1 MLLCHNIGG
10 KMHLVRRERKPLLA
24 AALGAAAVCSLICV
38 AASTSV
44 AHASTR
50 IPVTGLPGFGQ
61 TVVDMA
67 ISRVFVS
74 EGTAPSSS
82 DSTTPAQGIVVTDLS
97 GNYLTTID
105 EGTGA
110 QGLTLAPDG
119 KLYAALSLAGKVA
132 QIDPATYSET
142 DYPLPAGDAPQYVV
156 AQSGKVWVSYDTG
169 TAGAIGDIT
178 PGATS
183 SFQDDSILSP
193 SPWSSAPLLAA
204 DPSDGG
210 TVVAVS
216 TGQAPPALASFD
228 VSGATPV
235 VNAHGSSLPDC
246 AFQATEIAVF
256 SGGRQFTVDCSV
268 GSIHPNLLEDPV
280 FSSTDLSEQALYP
293 APSGAGAIAVAPDGA
308 VAAGSTST
316 STFRDADLNVYAPV
330 PPRLTHSYTLE
341 DTWGGFG
348 SEPANLA
355 PGGLAWG
362 DSTVLVAVLAESVAN
377 NAAPEVFEVHVM
389 SYPLL
394 AQTQLGLDGINP
406 EPLGQSIT
414 ISGSLTQQ
422 DFDNQA
428 PYPGQT
434 VTLSRTSADGATVQI
449 GQTITN
455 EFGQF
460 TFSDTPPA
468 LGTYSYSASFAGD
481 PATNTAPDTTSGT
494 VAVLKPAQASLQLP
508 QAILANQSVQ
518 LTGVLT
524 GNGAPAAGKTMN
536 IIRIAPDGTTV
547 LLGQVVT
554 DSGGAFSITDTPSEV
569 GTYTYTA
576 SFFGDE
582 DTGPASAT
590 STLTVLDPAHITLQ
604 LPQTALPNQTVG
616 GSGSLAFASGAAASG
631 KTITITRSNP
641 DGTTTVIT
649 ITTDTKGSFSFRD
662 KPSALG
668 TYTYTARYADSAT
681 GIVTGQASASVT
693 VAKES

>member
-1 MLLCHNIGG
+1 
-10 KMHLVRRERKPLLA
+10 MHLIAGKLRPSLA
-24 AALGAAAVCSLICV
+24 AALGVAAVCSFAGV
-38 AASTSV
+38 AASTSD

-61 TVVDMA
+61 AVVDMA
-67 ISRVFVS
+67 TSRVFVS
-74 EGTAPSSS
+74 EGTDPSSS
-82 DSTTPAQGIVVTDLS
+82 YSTTPAKGIVVTDLS

-142 DYPLPAGDAPQYVV
+142 DYPLPAGDVPQHVA

-216 TGQAPPALASFD
+216 TGQAPPAFASFD
-228 VSGATPV
+228 VSGATPT
-235 VNAHGSSLPDC
+235 VNAHSSSLPDC
-246 AFQATEIAVF
+246 VGQATQVAVLPG
-256 SGGRQFTVDCSV
+256 GGRFTVACNLGSSQFWWSV
-268 GSIHPNLLEDPV
+268 GDPV
-280 FSSTDLSEQALYP
+280 FSTTDLSEQGLYSSP
-293 APSGAGAIAVAPDGA
+293 GEPGSIAVAPDGA
-308 VAAGSTST
+308 LATGSVTS
-316 STFRDADLNVYAPV
+316 SQPDPHAPDLNVFDPATHQPPTQSYA
-330 PPRLTHSYTLE
+330 LE
-341 DTWGGFG
+341 GTWGGSWYG
-348 SEPANLA
+348 AVNLA

-362 DSTVLVAVLAESVAN
+362 DSTVLAAVMAETIGN
-377 NAAPEVFEVHVM
+377 NTAPNVYEVHVM
-389 SYPLL
+389 TYPLL
-394 AQTQLGLDGINP
+394 TQSQISLNGINP

-414 ISGSLTQQ
+414 IAGGLSHYDTG
-422 DFDNQA
+422 DY
-428 PYPGQT
+428 YPGQT
-434 VTLSRTSADGATVQI
+434 VTLSRTSPDGTTVQI
-449 GQTITN
+449 GQATTSSY
-455 EFGQF
+455 GGLF

-468 LGTYSYSASFAGD
+468 LGTYTYTASFAGD
-481 PATNTAPDTTSGT
+481 PATNTAPDTTSRT
-494 VAVLKPAQASLQLP
+494 VTVLKPAQASLQLP
-508 QAILANQSVQ
+508 QAVVANQSFK

-524 GNGAPAAGKTMN
+524 GNGAPATGKTMN
-536 IIRIAPDGTTV
+536 IMRSAPDGTTV
-547 LLGQVVT
+547 LIGQAVT
-554 DSGGAFSITDTPSEV
+554 DSDGAFTISDTLSAL

-590 STLTVLDPAHITLQ
+590 GTLTVLDPAQITLQ
-604 LPQTALPNQTVG
+604 LPKTALPNQPVDA
-616 GSGSLAFASGAAASG
+616 SGSLAFASGASASG
-631 KTITITRSNP
+631 KTVTVSRSNP
-641 DGTTTVIT
+641 DGTTTTIT
-649 ITTDTKGSFSFRD
+649 VTTDTKGSFSFRD
-662 KPSALG
+662 KPSTVG

-681 GIVTGQASASVT
+681 GTVTGQASASVT

>member
-1 MLLCHNIGG
+1 
-10 KMHLVRRERKPLLA
+10 MHLIGRELRPSLA
-24 AALGAAAVCSLICV
+24 AALGVAAVCSFAGV
-38 AASTSV
+38 AASTSD

-61 TVVDMA
+61 AVVDMA
-67 ISRVFVS
+67 TSRVFVS
-74 EGTAPSSS
+74 EGTDPSSS
-82 DSTTPAQGIVVTDLS
+82 YSTTPAQGIVVTDLS

-142 DYPLPAGDAPQYVV
+142 DYPLPAGDVPQHVA

-210 TVVAVS
+210 TVVAAS
-216 TGQAPPALASFD
+216 AGQAPPAFASFD
-228 VSGATPV
+228 VSGATPA
-235 VNAHGSSLPDC
+235 VNAHSSSLPDC
-246 AFQATEIAVF
+246 EGQATQVAVLPG
-256 SGGRQFTVDCSV
+256 GGRFTVACDLGGPQVFWWS
-268 GSIHPNLLEDPV
+268 DPV
-280 FSSTDLSEQALYP
+280 FSTTDLSGQGLYGSLGEP
-293 APSGAGAIAVAPDGA
+293 GSIAVAPDGA
-308 VAAGSTST
+308 TATGSVTS
-316 STFRDADLNVYAPV
+316 SQPDPHADDLAVFDPGTTQPETQSYA
-330 PPRLTHSYTLE
+330 LEGTL
-341 DTWGGFG
+341 GGFG
-348 SEPANLA
+348 SGPANLA

-362 DSTVLVAVLAESVAN
+362 DSTVLAAVLAEDT
-377 NAAPEVFEVHVM
+377 APNLYEVHVM
-389 SYPLL
+389 TYPLL
-394 AQTQLGLDGINP
+394 TQSQISLGGINP

-414 ISGSLTQQ
+414 IAGGLTQF
-422 DFDNQA
+422 FDNPA

-434 VTLSRTSADGATVQI
+434 LTLSRTSPDGTTVQI
-449 GQTITN
+449 GQATTN
-455 EFGQF
+455 SDGGLF

-468 LGTYSYSASFAGD
+468 LGTYTYTVSFAGD
-481 PATNTAPDTTSGT
+481 PATNTAPDTMSRT
-494 VAVLKPAQASLQLP
+494 VTVLKPAQVSLQLP
-508 QAILANQSVQ
+508 QAVLANQSFN
-518 LTGVLT
+518 LTAVLT

-536 IIRIAPDGTTV
+536 IFRIAPDGTDV
-547 LLGQVVT
+547 LVGQAVT
-554 DSGGAFSITDTPSEV
+554 DSDGAFTISDTPSEL

-590 STLTVLDPAHITLQ
+590 GTLTVLDPAQITLQ
-604 LPQTALPNQTVG
+604 LPRTALPNQTVDA
-616 GSGSLAFASGAAASG
+616 SGSLAFASSASASG
-631 KTITITRSNP
+631 KTVTVTRSNP
-641 DGTTTVIT
+641 DGTTTTIT
-649 ITTDTKGSFSFRD
+649 VTTDTKGSFSFKD
-662 KPSALG
+662 KPSTVG

-681 GIVTGQASASVT
+681 GTVTGQASASVT